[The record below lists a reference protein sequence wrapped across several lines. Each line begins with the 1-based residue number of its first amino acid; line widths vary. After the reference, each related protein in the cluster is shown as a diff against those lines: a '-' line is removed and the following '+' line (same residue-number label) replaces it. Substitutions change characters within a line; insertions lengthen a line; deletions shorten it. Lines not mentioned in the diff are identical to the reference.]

1 MSDLTG
7 VSIEPFRGDLE
18 GLEKMAHTSWRDE
31 YGVSSFPNLY
41 RPAFLRF
48 LFGRLEHADH
58 LLAAYRNGEI
68 VCFQANLPH
77 RFYFHQKI
85 CRGLWSGLMVSR
97 KEWLRK
103 GLAAAIIR
111 EAIHINDRYQ
121 NDFALSTFETGHRST
136 RVLKKLQ
143 AEGYRVERLKRLR
156 VMGRIIDL
164 RRAAESEGLKLWERA
179 AVKLIGGDRP
189 PRPARKGSRV
199 GWPWAPTTPVAEGDP
214 SAMPTGEPTG
224 LVPGG
229 RGERGAWP
237 SDPNVREYRETDLD
251 DCLSLFNS
259 YGGKIQLARAW
270 EREELGWELAFPD
283 VSRTLVYEKDGHA
296 QGAINFILHDHLG
309 RTRERWA
316 WINHVAYSA
325 LTPRQQ
331 AAFVQAL
338 LSYVRDQGGIGVIE
352 WTKGYY
358 SPGAFYRARFFPYF
372 RSLDLYSW
380 TFNPE
385 LSLSGVRAC
394 NEIVV

>member
-1 MSDLTG
+1 MSDLAG
-7 VSIEPFRGDLE
+7 VAIEPFRGDLE
-18 GLEKMAHTSWRDE
+18 GLERMAHTSWRDE

-58 LLAAYRNGEI
+58 LLAAYRHGEI
-68 VCFQANLPH
+68 VCFLANLPH

-111 EAIHINDRYQ
+111 EAIRINDRYG
-121 NDFALSTFETGHRST
+121 NDFSLSTFETGHRST

-156 VMGRIIDL
+156 VIARILDL
-164 RRAAESEGLKLWERA
+164 RRVAESEGLKPWERA
-179 AVKLIGGDRP
+179 AVKLVGGDRRP
-189 PRPARKGSRV
+189 KPRP
-199 GWPWAPTTPVAEGDP
+199 
-214 SAMPTGEPTG
+214 
-224 LVPGG
+224 VP
-229 RGERGAWP
+229 E
-237 SDPNVREYRETDLD
+237 VREYRETDLD

-259 YGGKIQLARAW
+259 YGGRIQLARAW

-283 VSRTLVYEKDGHA
+283 VSQTLVYEKDGHA

-316 WINHVAYSA
+316 WINHVAYSM
-325 LTPRQQ
+325 LIPREQ
-331 AAFVQAL
+331 ARFVCAFL
-338 LSYVRDQGGIGVIE
+338 GYVRDQGCIGVIE

-358 SPGAFYRARFFPYF
+358 SPSAFYRAHFFPYF

-385 LSLSGVRAC
+385 LSLSGIREC